1 MTPARAAQ
9 AVVPNPAAAVSGP
22 RDGTWYVYLLECQ
35 GGRIYTGITPH
46 LAARMAAHA
55 AGRGARFTR
64 MHKPVQLL
72 AARGFAS
79 RNEALREE
87 HRVKQTSPRTKR
99 SLARQWARD
108 AVVDR
113 CSTAVSPRGAA
124 GTPGTGAAPTPTA
137 RPSAG

>member
-1 MTPARAAQ
+1 MTRPRLATPLTAALGADNARHC
-9 AVVPNPAAAVSGP
+9 
-22 RDGTWYVYLLECQ
+22 DTWYVYLLECQ

-72 AARGFAS
+72 ASRGFAS

-87 HRVKQTSPRTKR
+87 YRIKQTPPRTKR
-99 SLARQWARD
+99 TLARQWAAENMIDWRP
-108 AVVDR
+108 DR
-113 CSTAVSPRGAA
+113 S
-124 GTPGTGAAPTPTA
+124 
-137 RPSAG
+137 

>member
-1 MTPARAAQ
+1 MSPARAAQ
-9 AVVPNPAAAVSGP
+9 AVVPNPAASGP

-35 GGRIYTGITPH
+35 GGRIYTGITPY

-87 HRVKQTSPRTKR
+87 HRVKQTSPRAKR
-99 SLARQWARD
+99 SLARQWARE

-113 CSTAVSPRGAA
+113 CSAAVSPRGAA
-124 GTPGTGAAPTPTA
+124 ATPGTGAAPTLSA
-137 RPSAG
+137 HPSAG

>member
-1 MTPARAAQ
+1 MSAPRPASLAAP
-9 AVVPNPAAAVSGP
+9 APAAP
-22 RDGTWYVYLLECQ
+22 RDPCGGTWYVYLLECR

-79 RNEALREE
+79 RNGALREE
-87 HRVKQTSPRTKR
+87 HRIKQTSPGAKR
-99 SLARQWARD
+99 RLAREWAC
-108 AVVDR
+108 AATIDR
-113 CSTAVSPRGAA
+113 CAGASITPPDGGATPR
-124 GTPGTGAAPTPTA
+124 TDAAPTPTG
-137 RPSAG
+137 RRSED

>member
-1 MTPARAAQ
+1 MATSTAKPGFFDRRTGSCGGLQHRHATGSLQ
-9 AVVPNPAAAVSGP
+9 APPGQEDGQGH
-22 RDGTWYVYLLECQ
+22 RDTWYVYLLECR
-35 GGRIYTGITPH
+35 GGRIYTGITPR

-87 HRVKQTSPRTKR
+87 HRIKQTPPRAKR
-99 SLARQWARD
+99 ELARQWAAED
-108 AVVDR
+108 AI
-113 CSTAVSPRGAA
+113 ALLK
-124 GTPGTGAAPTPTA
+124 
-137 RPSAG
+137 